1 MTAPDSAVVAALDAL
16 VERVVAA
23 GPLYTEH
30 DPDWPSPCELG
41 EPDAEGRVR
50 WEPVRRTA
58 FDLLEPL
65 AATLEVELHPSI
77 CSYYGR
83 WFHDGLATEADE
95 GPVDLLG
102 IWNPEHQ
109 DRLLQNLLG
118 HALQQRRTRQPL
130 TLFFA
135 LTEPDS
141 EFILSVLNDTGEVV
155 LERPGKPDRRTVA
168 ADLASFLGRLRPA
181 PREDPDAA
189 E

>member
-1 MTAPDSAVVAALDAL
+1 MTPPDAAVVAALDTL
-16 VERVVAA
+16 VERMIAA

-30 DPDWPSPCELG
+30 DPDWPSPCELD
-41 EPDAEGRVR
+41 EPDARGRVR
-50 WEPVRRTA
+50 WAPVRRSA

-65 AATLEVELHPSI
+65 AATLNVELHPSLS
-77 CSYYGR
+77 SYYSR
-83 WFHDGLATEADE
+83 WFHDGLAAEADE

-102 IWNPEHQ
+102 VWNPEDQ

-118 HALQQRRTRQPL
+118 HALQQKRTRQPL

-168 ADLASFLGRLRPA
+168 DDLASFLGRLRPA
-181 PREDPDAA
+181 PREG
-189 E
+189 